1 MSSKQRTGKGKQTRV
16 QKGHQK
22 RTHPRQAPAQSM
34 PMLEPNAAGIDVGA
48 REMYVAI
55 PPDRDT
61 ERVRVFPTFTSDL
74 EALADW
80 LVEQGI
86 TTAAMES
93 TGVYWIPLYQI
104 LEDHGIRVC
113 LVNARHMKNV
123 PGRRTDWHECQWL
136 QYLHAVG
143 LLRAAFRPESEVVAI
158 RSVMRHRKRL
168 VEAAGIHI
176 RHVHKALT
184 QMNLQIHHIINDIT
198 GVTGT
203 AIIESILAGKRDAGE
218 LAKLRR
224 PEIRADEETIRKSL
238 EGDWRREH
246 LFTLRQ
252 SWELYGTYVSSI
264 KACDQEIC
272 EMLGEREPKVDP
284 AKKPLPSETKRR
296 TKRKHQRTGD
306 FRFDVRTE
314 AYKQFGVDVTQ
325 IPGLEGIALVLYSEV
340 GNDMSRWSSA
350 SQFASWTALCP
361 DNDKSGGRVLWTGVR
376 QVKNR
381 AGQLFR
387 QAANSLH
394 HSQTQ
399 MGEYLRRMKAKLGAE
414 AGITAA
420 AHKIARIFYAV
431 VKNQVEYDETTWHQ
445 QDLARQRRFEAKI
458 RRQARGLGFELV
470 PFQPVP

>member
-22 RTHPRQAPAQSM
+22 RAHPRQAPAQSM

-176 RHVHKALT
+176 RHIHKALT
-184 QMNLQIHHIINDIT
+184 QMNLQIHHVINDIT

-264 KACDQEIC
+264 KACDKEIC

-296 TKRKHQRTGD
+296 PKRKHQRTGD

-470 PFQPVP
+470 PIQPVP